1 MQCTILYHSTV
12 LYHTVPY
19 HTVPAHVELE
29 PLVGGLPHL
38 LPLLHLLQGGGGP
51 GGGARGGTCTGYV
64 DVGDNIILTIY
75 A

>member
-1 MQCTILYHSTV
+1 M
-12 LYHTVPY
+12 YHTVPY
-19 HTVPAHVELE
+19 STRTVPAHVELE

-51 GGGARGGTCTGYV
+51 GGGARGGACAGYV
-64 DVGDNIILTIY
+64 DVGDNNIFY